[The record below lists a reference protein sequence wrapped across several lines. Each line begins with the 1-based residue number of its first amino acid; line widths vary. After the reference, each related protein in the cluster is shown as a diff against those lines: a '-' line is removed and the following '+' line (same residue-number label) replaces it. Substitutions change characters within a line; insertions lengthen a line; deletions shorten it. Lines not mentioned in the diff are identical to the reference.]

1 MKPGFS
7 LQLAPPALLGAI
19 GVTARIE
26 AGLFAAGNDLVNEW
40 RTVLNQPGQGET
52 YDQELRTVT
61 RGGISR
67 VIPVGAR
74 PPHRASRAGQAPAP
88 DTSAGRTS
96 IHMEVVGRNRVRAG
110 TDKKYLAFQ
119 HYGVGPGLG
128 FGPHPA
134 GIVIE
139 PRPHADIAL
148 EGSRKKMQVSF
159 RAALVTR

>member
-1 MKPGFS
+1 MRSGYS
-7 LQLAPPALLGAI
+7 LQLAPMALMGAV

-40 RTVLNQPGQGET
+40 RKVLNEPGQGET

-61 RGGISR
+61 RGGRAR
-67 VIPVGAR
+67 VIPVGPR
-74 PPHRASRAGQAPAP
+74 PSHRASRAGQAPAP

-96 IHMEVVGRNRVRAG
+96 IHMEVVGGMRVRVG
-110 TDKKYLAFQ
+110 TDKKYLAYQ

-134 GIVIE
+134 GIVLE

-148 EGSRKKMQVSF
+148 EGSRRSMQVSF
-159 RAALVTR
+159 GAALRAA